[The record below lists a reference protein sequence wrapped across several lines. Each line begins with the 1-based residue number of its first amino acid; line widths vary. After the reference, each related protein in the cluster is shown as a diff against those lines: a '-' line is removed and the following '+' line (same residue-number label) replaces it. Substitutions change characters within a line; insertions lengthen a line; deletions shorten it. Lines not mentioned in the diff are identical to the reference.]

1 MSNKSGSGCGGWL
14 LGIVALL
21 AVLASLGISG
31 GVAVGSVTSGAVG
44 LPGESHDLAG
54 LLVIVALIALGLART
69 QER

>member
-1 MSNKSGSGCGGWL
+1 MINKSGSGCGGWL

-31 GVAVGSVTSGAVG
+31 GVAVGSVTDGAVG
-44 LPGESHDLAG
+44 LPAETHDLAG
-54 LLVIVALIALGLART
+54 LLVVIALVALGLARR